1 MASVRG
7 RRSGPDGDLQK
18 SCDCVGSTVSIG
30 AVSRCLSEAD
40 GTRIRRCFLLSS
52 TLLYEVATLATTPWP
67 HRRVWRVRIFHFWIW
82 RGLTHRRDPGR
93 PACRRG
99 AIPMPKERRPM
110 SRPPSSLLLEKELFY
125 WAW

>member
-7 RRSGPDGDLQK
+7 RRSGPDGDLPK
-18 SCDCVGSTVSIG
+18 SCDWVGSTVSIG

-40 GTRIRRCFLLSS
+40 DTRIRRCFLLSS

-82 RGLTHRRDPGR
+82 RGLTNPRDPGR
-93 PACRRG
+93 PTCRRG
-99 AIPMPKERRPM
+99 ANHNQKDRRPR
-110 SRPPSSLLLEKELFY
+110 SGPRSCLLWKKEVCY
-125 WAW
+125 

>member
-7 RRSGPDGDLQK
+7 RRSGPDGDLPK

-82 RGLTHRRDPGR
+82 RGLAKPPESRGTTFK
-93 PACRRG
+93 RG
-99 AIPMPKERRPM
+99 A
-110 SRPPSSLLLEKELFY
+110 
-125 WAW
+125 